1 MNILDTHHHLWD
13 LSLRSYDWITE
24 LPENESIKINRNF
37 LINDLDVLADEN
49 NVTGTICVQAHQ
61 SEEEA
66 LWLLEIAK
74 NSNLIKGV
82 VCWVDLKN
90 SNIGFS
96 LDKYQTYD
104 KFCGIRHVWHDEKNE
119 DWIMDP
125 KVIKGLK
132 TLSERQINFDFLVR
146 PNHLK
151 YIFEVY
157 EKIPKLNGVI
167 DHIAKPII
175 KENIFEPWAENI
187 SELSKIDSLNCKI
200 SGMVEEMNES
210 QGISILKNYTDHVIE
225 SFGGDK
231 VMFGSNWPV
240 CLTKKSYSEVLEIAK
255 SISNNLEPEEFF
267 YTNGKSFYL
276 SLIHI

>member
-37 LINDLDVLADEN
+37 LIDDLDVLADEN

-132 TLSERQINFDFLVR
+132 TLSDRQINFDFLVR

-167 DHIAKPII
+167 DHIAKPKI

-200 SGMVEEMNES
+200 SGMVEEMNDS
-210 QGISILKNYTDHVIE
+210 QEISILKNYTDHVIE
-225 SFGGDK
+225 SFGHDK
-231 VMFGSNWPV
+231 VMYGSNWPV

-255 SISNNLEPEEFF
+255 SMSNNLEPEEFF

-276 SLIHI
+276 D

>member
-200 SGMVEEMNES
+200 SGMIEEMNES

-276 SLIHI
+276 D

>member
-37 LINDLDVLADEN
+37 LIDDLDVLADEN

-167 DHIAKPII
+167 DHIAKPKI

-210 QGISILKNYTDHVIE
+210 QEISILKNYTDHVIE
-225 SFGGDK
+225 SFGNDK
-231 VMFGSNWPV
+231 VMYGSNWPV

-255 SISNNLEPEEFF
+255 SMSNNLEPEEFF

-276 SLIHI
+276 D

>member
-37 LINDLDVLADEN
+37 LIDDLDVLADEN

-167 DHIAKPII
+167 DHIAKPKI

-210 QGISILKNYTDHVIE
+210 QEISILKNYTDHVIE
-225 SFGGDK
+225 SFGNDK

-276 SLIHI
+276 D

>member
-66 LWLLEIAK
+66 FWLLEIAK

-96 LDKYQTYD
+96 LDKYQSYD

-167 DHIAKPII
+167 DHIAKPKI

-210 QGISILKNYTDHVIE
+210 QEISILKNYTDHVIE
-225 SFGGDK
+225 SFGNDK
-231 VMFGSNWPV
+231 VMYGSNWPV

-255 SISNNLEPEEFF
+255 SISNNSEPEEFF

-276 SLIHI
+276 D

>member
-82 VCWVDLKN
+82 VCWIDLKN

-96 LDKYQTYD
+96 LDKYQKYD

-125 KVIKGLK
+125 KVIAGLK

-151 YIFEVY
+151 YMFEVY

-167 DHIAKPII
+167 DHIAKPKI
-175 KENIFEPWAENI
+175 KENIFESWAEDI

-210 QGISILKNYTDHVIE
+210 QGISILKNYTDHIIE

-231 VMFGSNWPV
+231 VMYGSNWPV

-255 SISNNLEPEEFF
+255 SISNNLDPEKFF

-276 SLIHI
+276 D

>member
-132 TLSERQINFDFLVR
+132 TLSDRQINFDFLVR

-151 YIFEVY
+151 
-157 EKIPKLNGVI
+157 
-167 DHIAKPII
+167 
-175 KENIFEPWAENI
+175 
-187 SELSKIDSLNCKI
+187 
-200 SGMVEEMNES
+200 
-210 QGISILKNYTDHVIE
+210 
-225 SFGGDK
+225 
-231 VMFGSNWPV
+231 
-240 CLTKKSYSEVLEIAK
+240 
-255 SISNNLEPEEFF
+255 
-267 YTNGKSFYL
+267 L